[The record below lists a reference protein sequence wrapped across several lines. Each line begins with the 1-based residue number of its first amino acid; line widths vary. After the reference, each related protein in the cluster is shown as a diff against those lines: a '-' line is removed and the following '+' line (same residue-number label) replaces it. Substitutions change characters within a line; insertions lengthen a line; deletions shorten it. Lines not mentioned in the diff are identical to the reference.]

1 MVTSVGTIC
10 ANKENEENEEP
21 AHLGTCQ
28 TRENSNG
35 ANTDKTKVMT
45 SAGATLTK
53 RNLQSSPTKEVT
65 LLGERYSSR

>member
-1 MVTSVGTIC
+1 MGTIF

-53 RNLQSSPTKEVT
+53 RNLQSSPTKEVA

>member
-1 MVTSVGTIC
+1 MGIIC

-28 TRENSNG
+28 ARENSNG
-35 ANTDKTKVMT
+35 ANTDKTKDKTKVMT